1 MKLIPVRL
9 SIVRPSQKR
18 DFDIYI
24 INETKPLLFLSKNT
38 PIKKDSTIFKNNAN
52 RLIYISSTQLSFY
65 QKSISDNLNDILSD
79 KEISKI
85 NKMYAIY
92 ISLTSQLELLM
103 NNANINIANDLSKNI
118 SLFIANTLNNTSS
131 ISIFFSFIKSKS
143 HNIATHM
150 FNVGIYATMLTK
162 MLYPNISK
170 TQIEKLSKG
179 YFMHDI
185 GMLKID
191 KNIINK
197 KDRYTKEEYEEIK
210 KHPILGTEIIKNE
223 LKISDINILKIVL
236 EHHERKN
243 GSGYPYG
250 KTNINRFA
258 RICSMCDI
266 FDAITS
272 KREYRENST
281 PKTTFEAL
289 KDNRDFFI
297 EEFDREYYEAF
308 VKCFKGN

>member
-1 MKLIPVRL
+1 MKLIPIRL
-9 SIVRPSQKR
+9 NIVRPSQKR
-18 DFDIYI
+18 DFDIYT
-24 INETKPLLFLSKNT
+24 INETKPVLFLSKNT
-38 PIKKDSTIFKNNAN
+38 PIEKDSAVFKNNSN
-52 RLIYISSTQLSFY
+52 RLIYVPSSQLSSY
-65 QKSISDNLNDILSD
+65 QKSISDSLNEILND

-92 ISLTSQLELLM
+92 ISLTNQLEMMM
-103 NNANINIANDLSKNI
+103 NSNNINIANDLSKNI
-118 SLFIANTLNNTSS
+118 SLFVANMLNNTSS
-131 ISIFFSFIKSKS
+131 MSVFLSFIKSKS
-143 HNIATHM
+143 RSIATHM
-150 FNVGIYATMLTK
+150 FNVGIYATMLTR
-162 MLYPNISK
+162 MLYPIISQ

-197 KDRYTKEEYEEIK
+197 KGKYTKKEYEEIK
-210 KHPILGTEIIKNE
+210 KHPILGAEIIRNE
-223 LKISDINILKIVL
+223 LNITDINIIRIVL
-236 EHHERKN
+236 EHHEKKD

-272 KREYRENST
+272 KREYREDST

-289 KDNRDFFI
+289 KDNRDLFI
-297 EEFDREYYEAF
+297 KEFGKEYYEAF
-308 VKCFKGN
+308 VKCFRGN